1 MSDLQISLLVIGAFV
16 VAGVYLFNAWQERQ
30 FRRRAEQAFAHEHDD
45 VLLGGAAVRDAVP
58 VGRIEPKLQVAAPV
72 APAPPQRSTVRVPP
86 VTVVDPVIDYVIDVS
101 IPAVADG
108 ADLHDELQVL
118 AVAWNKPVQVAGYDP
133 AGGEWQAAGVTGS
146 TRFSQL
152 RFALQMTNRAG
163 CVEQD
168 RLAAFRDAVLRWAE
182 RNQGTAKCLD
192 VAEAHAMAVQLDR
205 FCADVD
211 IAIGINVIAH
221 DGNPF
226 SGTKIRALAEAA
238 GLKLEPDGV
247 FYLCGDHGETL
258 ITLDNHEPAP
268 FMPDQ
273 MKTLFTSGVT
283 FLLDVPRIEH
293 ATRAFDAMLGMA
305 RNFATALDGMLVDD
319 NRSPLSDN
327 AIATIRR
334 QLERILAK
342 MEAGQIPAGGA
353 RALRLF
359 S

>member
-30 FRRRAEQAFAHEHDD
+30 LRRRAEQAFAPEHDD
-45 VLLGGAAVRDAVP
+45 VLLQDTAAREEIPA
-58 VGRIEPKLQVAAPV
+58 GRIEPKRQVAAPM
-72 APAPPQRSTVRVPP
+72 APLPIRAPVRAPV
-86 VTVVDPVIDYVIDVS
+86 VTVVDPVIDYVVEVS
-101 IPAVADG
+101 IPDAADG
-108 ADLHDELQVL
+108 AGLHEELSAL
-118 AVAWNKPVQVAGYDP
+118 AAGWGKPVQVAGYDP
-133 AGGEWQAAGVTGS
+133 ASGEWQAAGIRGGA
-146 TRFSQL
+146 RFPQW

-168 RLAAFRDAVLRWAE
+168 RLTAFRDAVLRWAE
-182 RNQGTAKCLD
+182 RSQGTAKCLD
-192 VAEAHAMAVQLDR
+192 IAEAHAMAVQLDR

-247 FYLCGDHGETL
+247 FYLCGDHGDTL
-258 ITLDNHEPAP
+258 FTLDNHEPMP

-283 FLLDVPRIEH
+283 FLLDVPRVEH
-293 ATRAFDAMLGMA
+293 ALHAFDAMLGMA
-305 RNFATALDGMLVDD
+305 RNFVTALDGMLVDD
-319 NRSPLSDN
+319 NRSALSDT

-334 QLERILAK
+334 QLDSILAK
-342 MEAGQIPAGGA
+342 MEAGQIAAGGA